1 MWQDI
6 SYRPSEW
13 WSGWTSPK
21 SLSIFDSSQTQ
32 AQSDWPRSFC
42 IFVSLSFCHFVFF
55 HFVFFIMTWPRL
67 TFPLSSKSNMCT
79 NFTFSL
85 LAYFLYF
92 QYFQLICCIVWFIYF
107 QPIFQPLFLIFNIFS
122 WSATLLGSFTFS
134 LYFSLYS
141 WFTIFSANLL
151 HCWVPSFLCWTCI
164 PPR

>member
-1 MWQDI
+1 MISQIVDLMTLPPLFLSVWLERTWLGLRFFRYREQNRKYTQTKACDKISHNYLQDDDLGELP
-6 SYRPSEW
+6 RNPC
-13 WSGWTSPK
+13 
-21 SLSIFDSSQTQ
+21 LSSTPLKLKLNPIGQG
-32 AQSDWPRSFC
+32 
-42 IFVSLSFCHFVFF
+42 HFVFLYLCLFVTLSFF

-122 WSATLLGSFTFS
+122 
-134 LYFSLYS
+134 
-141 WFTIFSANLL
+141 
-151 HCWVPSFLCWTCI
+151 
-164 PPR
+164 